1 MADDKAKSDKPAA
14 GGSDPFVEIVWTIL
28 AILLLVTAINSISA
42 FLSQSK
48 FFSKGWKSLT
58 PQGLLASTTKPI
70 SSLINPIGA
79 KFIVT
84 SSNADIY
91 NTPGGE
97 KISTKKLGDK
107 GVIVGGPVNYNGQKY
122 WQVKFDDGTTGWVN
136 EKDIGAIVQK
146 ITPMSEMETLIG
158 TQVETNKEAKVYSRP
173 GEDEI
178 TTVPKGSKAIIIEG
192 PLIVD
197 GVKYWHVR
205 FDDGTEGWVDE
216 DALDS
221 LSGEREPLSK
231 KPSLI
236 GGNVETSKD
245 GTKIYDS
252 PGGNVVG
259 TKEKGV
265 SGKII
270 EGPLVVDGVKYW
282 HVRFDDG
289 TEGWVSENDLV
300 YVEQDNSG
308 IILSIVKF
316 LSNLFSFTKFL
327 LVVVSLGL
335 IFWIV
340 YLLNGIN
347 RLASEQNK
355 LLYPN
360 GSVSEL
366 PNTEVGN
373 PRWERVL
380 SHTISQNENDW
391 RLAIMEA
398 DIMLGDLLETMSL
411 PGNTIGDKLKA
422 IEKSDFLTLDNAW
435 EAHKV
440 RNLIAHEG
448 MNHKI
453 TQKEVNRVI
462 DLYKSVFDEFKII

>member
-205 FDDGTEGWVDE
+205 FDDGTEGWV
-216 DALDS
+216 
-221 LSGEREPLSK
+221 
-231 KPSLI
+231 
-236 GGNVETSKD
+236 
-245 GTKIYDS
+245 
-252 PGGNVVG
+252 
-259 TKEKGV
+259 
-265 SGKII
+265 
-270 EGPLVVDGVKYW
+270 
-282 HVRFDDG
+282 
-289 TEGWVSENDLV
+289 SENDLV